1 MLVFFYKKA
10 KDIVISGFLSGFLQV
25 IDQKSLVM
33 KEIGCHC
40 LDLVSEYYGDW

>member
-10 KDIVISGFLSGFLQV
+10 KDIVISGFLQV